1 MLKMSSNIGY
11 SIYVSSWRENIEALS
26 SVYTEGAS
34 VFTSLHVPEENKSNF
49 IDESIEMIK
58 NIRNIGYKVI
68 ADVST
73 RTLLNFNVNSL
84 DELIDMLKLDV
95 IRIDYGFTDEEIN
108 RIKSQCLI
116 AVNGSTISEPSVVKL
131 INSNKNIIAI
141 HNYYPRTDTGLDDE
155 QFRYIN
161 EMLSSKGLKVYAF
174 IPGDINLRGPIYEGL
189 PTIES
194 HRRNSPYACYVDM
207 DKNYSVDGIIV
218 GDGILSDFENELI
231 YNYRK
236 SGIIS
241 IPIVLDDNYK
251 YLNGAIFSIR
261 EDSPYSLMRLKESR
275 EYSTIGESIR
285 DYNCIERKI
294 GSLTIDNYKY
304 ARYSG
309 EIQITKKDYD
319 KDERV
324 NVIGHVK
331 DEYKLLLRCIRNRD
345 KIKIIDI

>member
-1 MLKMSSNIGY
+1 MSSNIGY
-11 SIYVSSWRENIEALS
+11 SIYVSTWRENIEALS

-34 VFTSLHVPEENKSNF
+34 VFTSLHVPEENKNDF
-49 IDESIEMIK
+49 ISESIEMIK
-58 NIRNIGYKVI
+58 TIKKIGYKVI
-68 ADVST
+68 VDVST
-73 RTLLNFNVNSL
+73 RTLLNFNVRNL
-84 DELIDMLKLDV
+84 DELINMLELDIV
-95 IRIDYGFTDEEIN
+95 RIDYGFTDEEIN
-108 RIKSQCLI
+108 RIKSECLI
-116 AVNGSTISEPSVVKL
+116 AINASTISETSLVKL
-131 INSNKNIIAI
+131 INSHKNIIAV
-141 HNYYPRTDTGLDDE
+141 HNFYPRADTGLDDE
-155 QFRYIN
+155 QFRGIN
-161 EMLSSKGLKVYAF
+161 KMLCDNGLKVYAF
-174 IPGDINLRGPIYEGL
+174 IPGDINLRGPIFEGL

-218 GDGILSDFENELI
+218 GDGILSNFENKLI
-231 YNYRK
+231 SNYRE

-241 IPIVLDDNYK
+241 VPIVLDQNYK
-251 YLNGAIFSIR
+251 YLNGAVFSIR

-275 EYSTIGESIR
+275 EYSSFGEIIM

-309 EIQITKKDYD
+309 EIQITKRDYG

-324 NVIGHVK
+324 NVIGNVK
-331 DEYKLLLRCIRNRD
+331 DEYRLLLRSIRNGD